1 MADRQFGSVQT
12 ERLGESLWL
21 LNLVGEHDLAT
32 LGEVDDAFARI
43 EATGTTVILDL
54 LDATFIDSTVIGRIT
69 ASHARGEKLLLVV
82 PKDGMVRRLLDLVGL
97 TSRIPVFETRGE
109 TFRAIPEEDRPDA

>member
-21 LNLVGEHDLAT
+21 LNLMGEHDLAT
-32 LGEVDDAFARI
+32 LGEVDEAFARI

-69 ASHARGEKLLLVV
+69 ISHTRGEKLLLVV
-82 PKDGMVRRLLDLVGL
+82 PKDGIVRRLLDLVGL
-97 TSRIPVFETRGE
+97 TSRIPVYETRE
-109 TFRAIPEEDRPDA
+109 EALCSVPEEDRRGA